1 MSDTDRK
8 PMSDGSDDDDVQQP
22 LGERTGFGS
31 GRMPSAAIPM
41 EKSLDFTGSVKRLLR
56 RMGSDAALLV
66 LVLLLAS
73 SASPSSSSARRC
85 SATRPT

>member
-8 PMSDGSDDDDVQQP
+8 PMSDGSDDDDEVQQP

-41 EKSLDFTGSVKRLLR
+41 
-56 RMGSDAALLV
+56 
-66 LVLLLAS
+66 
-73 SASPSSSSARRC
+73 
-85 SATRPT
+85 